1 MYDYKAKA
9 KNVAVLNNYMLAK
22 TLSMF
27 EYENLPDSIPYH
39 ELEKLLQVN
48 GFAFITEVNGEL
60 YAFSGGIGGEPDVYG
75 NPTTI
80 TINNPALKFNK
91 TLDIKTDGV
100 LIKNDDMSMGLI
112 PLYEKHHMLM
122 VENDINIVVNGYNSR
137 MQKLISAPD
146 DKTKASAEAF
156 VKRAVDGDI
165 AIIGENGLFD
175 GIKVQTGATT
185 SAVSVTT
192 MIEFNQYIKAS
203 LYNEVGLSA
212 NFNMKRE
219 RLISS
224 EVEAGEDSLF
234 PFVYNMMKCRLK
246 AIESINAMFGTDI
259 KIDFGSVWFYKNAEL
274 VDDVVDPNKVPAP
287 EPDVD
292 PTPTPDVD
300 PEPTPDVDPEPT
312 KDKDELLAM
321 LEDQSLSDEDKQAV
335 KELLAEL
342 EGEE

>member
-9 KNVAVLNNYMLAK
+9 RNVATLNHYMLAK

-48 GFAFITEVNGEL
+48 GFAFITKVNGEL

-75 NPTTI
+75 NATTI

-91 TLDIKTDGV
+91 TLDIKKDGV

-112 PLYEKHHMLM
+112 PLYEKHHMMM

-156 VKRAVDGDI
+156 VKRAIEGEV
-165 AIIGENGLFD
+165 AIIGENGLFE

-246 AIESINAMFGTDI
+246 AIESINEMFGTDI

-287 EPDVD
+287 AVD
-292 PTPTPDVD
+292 PEPTPDVD

>member
-1 MYDYKAKA
+1 MYDYKAKTI
-9 KNVAVLNNYMLAK
+9 NVNTLNSYMLAK

-48 GFAFITEVNGEL
+48 GFAFITKVNGEL

-75 NPTTI
+75 NATTI
-80 TINNPALKFNK
+80 TISNPALKFNK
-91 TLDIKTDGV
+91 TLDIKKDGV

-137 MQKLISAPD
+137 MQKLISASD
-146 DKTKASAEAF
+146 DKTKASAEVF

-175 GIKVQTGATT
+175 GIKVQSGATT
-185 SAVSVTT
+185 SATSVTT

-287 EPDVD
+287 EPE
-292 PTPTPDVD
+292 PTPEPDVD
-300 PEPTPDVDPEPT
+300 PEPEPEPT

-321 LEDQSLSDEDKQAV
+321 LEDESLSDEDKQAV

>member
-1 MYDYKAKA
+1 M
-9 KNVAVLNNYMLAK
+9 M
-22 TLSMF
+22 
-27 EYENLPDSIPYH
+27 I
-39 ELEKLLQVN
+39 
-48 GFAFITEVNGEL
+48 
-60 YAFSGGIGGEPDVYG
+60 
-75 NPTTI
+75 
-80 TINNPALKFNK
+80 
-91 TLDIKTDGV
+91 
-100 LIKNDDMSMGLI
+100 
-112 PLYEKHHMLM
+112 

-137 MQKLISAPD
+137 MQKLISASD

-156 VKRAVDGDI
+156 VKRAIEGEV

-175 GIKVQTGATT
+175 GIKVQSGATT
-185 SAVSVTT
+185 SATSVTT

-274 VDDVVDPNKVPAP
+274 VDYVVDPNKT
-287 EPDVD
+287 PDVD
-292 PTPTPDVD
+292 PT
-300 PEPTPDVDPEPT
+300 PTPDVDPEPT

-321 LEDQSLSDEDKQAV
+321 LEDESLSDEDKQAV